1 MASSQLCCS
10 CYVLLQD
17 SEAAIPYIVRTHL
30 NEPEASIFTAEA
42 ETKRDAI
49 GKVEGFRAQD
59 LLVRIID
66 SDGKPVDKTEDE

>member
-1 MASSQLCCS
+1 
-10 CYVLLQD
+10 
-17 SEAAIPYIVRTHL
+17 L

-59 LLVRIID
+59 LLVHIID